1 MNNVRII
8 MEIVTLEYVIK
19 YGDKKECVV
28 LYFKDK
34 QSAEKYKED
43 HLDND
48 MNVKV
53 EDDAI
58 GYQYYNDDEWYSE
71 INDMIVDRAWKG
83 LNPPAPVTERMVECV
98 VERVVEPSFY
108 RVRYYDHIN
117 AYTCKILRSE
127 DELKDYMAKALKITA
142 KPIEVTYM
150 SLDRIIE
157 ALENA

>member
-1 MNNVRII
+1 

-48 MNVKV
+48 INVKV
-53 EDDAI
+53 EEDAI

-71 INDMIVDRAWKG
+71 INDMIVNRAWKG
-83 LNPPAPVTERMVECV
+83 FNPPVTTT
-98 VERVVEPSFY
+98 ERVVERDPEFY
-108 RVRYYDHIN
+108 KVKYVNHN
-117 AYTCKILRSE
+117 NMNVCKLLRSE
-127 DELKDYMAKALKITA
+127 DEMKEYMVKALGVA
-142 KPIEVTYM
+142 VSMVTVVKM
-150 SLDRIIE
+150 SLDQLVE
-157 ALENA
+157 EYENA

>member
-1 MNNVRII
+1 

-19 YGDKKECVV
+19 YGEKKECVV

-34 QSAEKYKED
+34 ESAEEYK
-43 HLDND
+43 DNLEGD
-48 MNVKV
+48 PNITF

-58 GYQYYNDDEWYSE
+58 GYQYYNAGEWYSE
-71 INDMIVDRAWKG
+71 INDMIIDQAWG
-83 LNPPAPVTERMVECV
+83 RLNPPVVPCAERVVERI

-127 DELKDYMAKALKITA
+127 DELKDYMVQALKITA

-150 SLDRIIE
+150 SLDRVIE

>member
-1 MNNVRII
+1 
-8 MEIVTLEYVIK
+8 MEIITLEYTHK
-19 YGDKKECVV
+19 YGDKKEGVV

-34 QSAEKYKED
+34 ESAEEYKSNQLEGD
-43 HLDND
+43 PNITL
-48 MNVKV
+48 
-53 EDDAI
+53 EDDCI
-58 GYQYYNDDEWYSE
+58 GYQYYTDNDFWEE
-71 INDMIVDRAWKG
+71 INNLVIDRTWAR
-83 LNPPAPVTERMVECV
+83 LNPNVPERVVERT

-117 AYTCKILRSE
+117 VYTCKILRSE
-127 DELKDYMAKALKITA
+127 DELKDYMVKALRVTA